1 MFITLWMNWWERDL
15 GLDTNENKNASLS
28 QFIAL
33 GFGMQAP
40 FPHQR
45 FPFHCSRR
53 KVAKIQGGGEKTSIF
68 DTPCVI

>member
-1 MFITLWMNWWERDL
+1 MNRWERDL

-33 GFGMQAP
+33 GFGMHAP

-45 FPFHCSRR
+45 FSFHCSRR
-53 KVAKIQGGGEKTSIF
+53 KVAKIQRGEGKKTSIF
-68 DTPCVI
+68 EARCVI